1 MIVLILIGAFL
12 ALSVIGRFGVKV
24 SRGRWLIRST
34 MLIIILVWTFYTD
47 MRLLSPF
54 YWPTFILSV
63 VLSYFAYFLS
73 LFIVGTK
80 LNRDNLYP
88 ILVVKLNKNILNA
101 LIKESVR
108 NIAYSTYEEFL
119 YRWFFQNVLYELTNN
134 SVVSICLGFLSFFLV
149 HLDKRIAIVQMLD
162 IFAFS
167 IIITL
172 WYHFT
177 CNLGT
182 CILIHIIRNELI
194 ICQKY
199 NKLQLDMNRR
209 DKIFNML
216 KERN

>member
-1 MIVLILIGAFL
+1 MVEIILICGFV
-12 ALSVIGRFGVKV
+12 ALSLIGRFGVKTLC
-24 SRGRWLIRST
+24 GGWLIRGA
-34 MLIIILVWTFYTD
+34 MLIMLLVWTFYTD
-47 MRLLSPF
+47 KSLLSPI
-54 YWPTFILSV
+54 YWSTFVLSV
-63 VLSYFAYFLS
+63 VLSYLAYLLS

-80 LNRDNLYP
+80 LNRDNLCP
-88 ILVVKLNKNILNA
+88 ILVVQLNKNILNA

-167 IIITL
+167 IMITL

-177 CNLGT
+177 CNLWT
-182 CILIHIIRNELI
+182 CILIHIVRNELI

-209 DKIFNML
+209 DKLFKML